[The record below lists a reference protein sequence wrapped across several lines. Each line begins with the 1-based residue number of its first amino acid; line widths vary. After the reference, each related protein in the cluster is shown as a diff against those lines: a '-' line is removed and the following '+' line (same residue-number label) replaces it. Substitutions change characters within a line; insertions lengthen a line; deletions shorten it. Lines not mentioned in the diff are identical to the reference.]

1 MGFLGKQIV
10 DAFNE
15 EGSNIIILDNKK
27 VRSEKFEHFNC
38 DISNEKGLSLTS
50 KKILKN
56 TKKLIY

>member
-1 MGFLGKQIV
+1 MGFLGKQMV

-50 KKILKN
+50 KEKF
-56 TKKLIY
+56 